1 MTNVVSLDWVGIGRP
16 RTSKICAQAWPTS
29 WSPGSPEE
37 GSAWG
42 GSLVRRSPQ
51 PSPPI
56 SPLGVS
62 AAPSPG
68 EEEGSTPTAGPEVE
82 DWIVT
87 EVRPGVAAVPV
98 GEETTAIPGFTVEPE
113 NKTEWEL
120 AYTPAGTFPLPGP
133 SGLSCTSCC
142 LPEPGC
148 GLDGAGEGV
157 LSLGPVP

>member
-1 MTNVVSLDWVGIGRP
+1 M
-16 RTSKICAQAWPTS
+16 
-29 WSPGSPEE
+29 
-37 GSAWG
+37 
-42 GSLVRRSPQ
+42 
-51 PSPPI
+51 
-56 SPLGVS
+56 
-62 AAPSPG
+62 
-68 EEEGSTPTAGPEVE
+68 
-82 DWIVT
+82 T

-133 SGLSCTSCC
+133 SGLSGTSCC

>member
-29 WSPGSPEE
+29 WSPGSTEE

>member
-1 MTNVVSLDWVGIGRP
+1 MHKPGPPHGPLGPLKKGQPGVGH
-16 RTSKICAQAWPTS
+16 WY
-29 WSPGSPEE
+29 
-37 GSAWG
+37 G
-42 GSLVRRSPQ
+42 GA
-51 PSPPI
+51 PSPHHPY

-62 AAPSPG
+62 VVPSPG

-87 EVRPGVAAVPV
+87 EVGPGVAAVPV
-98 GEETTAIPGFTVEPE
+98 GEETTAVPGFTVEPE

-142 LPEPGC
+142 LPGPGC
-148 GLDGAGEGV
+148 GLDGTGEGV